1 MHTTEIISKIVSY
14 NNEFWLI
21 VIRLTYSD
29 KDQKYI

>member
-1 MHTTEIISKIVSY
+1 MHTAEIISKIVSY

-21 VIRLTYSD
+21 VIQLTYSD